1 MPKIEQL
8 SSHVADLIAAGEVV
22 ERPASAIKE
31 LLENA
36 VDAGARHIVVELQNG
51 GMTFLRITDD
61 GCGMDALDAETAF
74 LRHATSKIRGA
85 DDLAAIGTL
94 GFRGEALAAI
104 ASVSRIDLLTRTA
117 EADAGVSLRLEA
129 GLVTE
134 RGPAGC
140 PVGTTIIVRDLFYNT
155 PARMKFMKSD
165 SQEAAACFA
174 AVQKQALSHPD
185 VAFRFLKD
193 GQEQLS
199 TPGDGDLQAA
209 IYCIFG
215 RQFALDL
222 QVVDSHW
229 EKISLSGFVTAPTA
243 TRANRTQQHFFV
255 NGRPVK
261 SRLLAAALEQ
271 AYQNRIMTGRFP
283 GCVLHLNLPPTAV
296 DVNVHP
302 AKTEV
307 KFLRE
312 RDVFDAVHY
321 GVLGA
326 LNQAPARPEIKLA
339 PQPVSQPQPQPQAKT
354 VAEQMK
360 QKDFFKVM
368 SAGDFRDLTA
378 KEPASRTSAPKSES
392 KPVPA
397 QTAPAVASVV
407 TTPRTAVP
415 VPPVV
420 VSTIHVPARDTPIQE
435 EIPAPQAQLPM
446 PAAPDYR
453 VVGEVLG
460 TYIVVEDGDDVLFL
474 DKHAAHE
481 RILFEK
487 LKARETEIMPQ
498 LLMAPIT
505 ADLGREEAA
514 AVLDSADMLL
524 EFGFEVES
532 FGGDTVVIR
541 QIPSDMDES
550 QAEAT
555 LQELAE
561 QLLEGRAAPPEKIRD
576 GILHT
581 IACKAAIKAHYR
593 TQKAERDDLVRQVMA
608 RDDIKFCPH
617 GRPICIKLTKGQLER
632 QFGRA

>member
-22 ERPASAIKE
+22 ERPASAMKE

-36 VDAGARHIVVELQNG
+36 VDAGAKHIVVELQNG
-51 GMTFLRITDD
+51 GMTFLRVTDD
-61 GCGMDALDAETAF
+61 GCGMDAQDAETAF

-85 DDLAAIGTL
+85 EDLEAIGTL

-117 EADAGVSLRLEA
+117 EADAGISLRLDA
-129 GLVTE
+129 GLITE

-165 SQEAAACFA
+165 AQEAAACFA
-174 AVQKQALSHPD
+174 SVQKQALSHPD

-199 TPGDGDLQAA
+199 TPGDGDLRAA
-209 IYCIFG
+209 VYCIFG

-222 QVVDSHW
+222 QAVDSHW
-229 EKISLSGFVTAPTA
+229 EKTSLSGFVTGPNA

-326 LNQAPARPEIKLA
+326 LNQAPARPEIKLPPQPA
-339 PQPVSQPQPQPQAKT
+339 PQPPTKT

-368 SAGDFRDLTA
+368 SAGEFRDLTA
-378 KEPASRTSAPKSES
+378 KEPAPRAPEPKPEP
-392 KPVPA
+392 KPVPTQA
-397 QTAPAVASVV
+397 APAVASIV
-407 TTPRTAVP
+407 TTPRPAVP

-420 VSTIHVPARDTPIQE
+420 VSTIRVPARDTAPIQE
-435 EIPAPQAQLPM
+435 EAPAPQAQLPM

-593 TQKAERDDLVRQVMA
+593 TQKTERDDLVRQVMA